1 MGLLSF
7 VRRVGNKVASG
18 VHSVASVGKKIT
30 GEVARVGHKIAD
42 VGKKA
47 VSIVER
53 VPVIGTT
60 LAPVTGVARSA
71 LGLVEN
77 VADGASAATN
87 ILDKGDKLVSRGNEM
102 LQGKAKADLGGLVKS
117 ASNIASD
124 TRDLGKSQMSN
135 VRDAREMMRRNNPNN
150 P

>member
-1 MGLLSF
+1 MGLMDF
-7 VRRVGNKVASG
+7 AQRIGKKVASG

-42 VGKKA
+42 VGKHA

-53 VPVIGTT
+53 TPIIGTT

-71 LGLVEN
+71 LGLIEN
-77 VADGASAATN
+77 VADGASTAHKLLSAGDE
-87 ILDKGDKLVSRGNEM
+87 LAQKGQSM
-102 LQGKAKADLGGLVKS
+102 LEGKTKVDLGGLVKD
-117 ASNIASD
+117 ASKIAGD
-124 TRDLGKSQMSN
+124 TRGLGGSIMSN
-135 VRDAREMMRRNNPNN
+135 VKDARELMRRNNPNN